1 MASKSEEIIE
11 GLKDQRRKELRE
23 YLKATP
29 SFNCID
35 LDSVTLDIMNM
46 STLAGIPRNVV
57 ELGKYA
63 RAKLLTDPKSH
74 QTKRAIEYLRDITGL
89 APEEYED
96 PIPDEMLTG
105 IYFPGIR
112 RESIYFDLINRS
124 IKTDSALFKR
134 VFECSEDEEVNKE
147 ITKKYFEQFFK
158 NTQI

>member
-29 SFNCID
+29 SFNYTD
-35 LDSVTLDIMNM
+35 LDSITHDIMNM
-46 STLAGIPRNVV
+46 STLGGIPQKVA

-63 RAKLLTDPKSH
+63 RAKLLTDPESH
-74 QTKRAIEYLRDITGL
+74 QTKRAIEYLRDITGV
-89 APEEYED
+89 APEVYAD

-105 IYFPGIR
+105 IYFPGIGT
-112 RESIYFDLINRS
+112 ESIYFDLINRS
-124 IKTDSALFKR
+124 IKTDSALLKR
-134 VFECSEDEEVNKE
+134 FFECSEDEEVNKE

-158 NTQI
+158 NIQI